1 MGQGKQVRSY
11 NDFYVKSVRLNL
23 GRNNNDQI
31 NNQFYIG
38 LG

>member
-1 MGQGKQVRSY
+1 MGQGEQVRYY